1 MGDAHVKEAHPL
13 QWRQTCTKGVAEA
26 QSEGPGRAIPNSPP
40 PANGFRWLTL
50 CASPKCVAFRTKLL
64 DKPCRRHGFPQ
75 LLGSRLDMNRIDE

>member
-40 PANGFRWLTL
+40 QRT
-50 CASPKCVAFRTKLL
+50 AF
-64 DKPCRRHGFPQ
+64 DG
-75 LLGSRLDMNRIDE
+75 